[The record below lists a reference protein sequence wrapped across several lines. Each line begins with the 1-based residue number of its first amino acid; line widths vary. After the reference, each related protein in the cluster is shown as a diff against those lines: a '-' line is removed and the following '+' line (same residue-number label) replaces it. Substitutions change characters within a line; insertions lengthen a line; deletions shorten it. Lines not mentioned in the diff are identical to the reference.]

1 MKILILILSLIFLN
15 NNSYAQ
21 LPYTVSKFD
30 FDSSNN
36 IVYGTAVDYA
46 GNQTNLI
53 MDIYKPV
60 ADSNCLRPV
69 MVLVHGGA
77 WIGGSK
83 DDYNMAY
90 MSRELAKKG
99 WVVANINY
107 RLGTHK
113 AASYNMYPLCNTSL
127 SQPCGYISDSAEIYR
142 ANFRAMQDAK
152 GAIRYMKSRHLIDST
167 DIDNVYI
174 AGESA
179 GGFVALA
186 AAFTDRNSEKDSTC
200 YAIVNAPNPDP
211 DMSNYA
217 CIPSPLNL
225 SRPDLGSIEG
235 NLHTTTY
242 NSKVKGVGNFYGG
255 VLNTNIFN
263 QATDT
268 PLVYL
273 FHQGSDVVVHYKH
286 GTLLGRTSYECYAG
300 TNICQPYYFYPHAFG
315 SESIRLFFA
324 GSVKPPVFKAEI
336 ISNYSYQNNCF
347 SNGHAIDN
355 INVRLQSMLDLFA
368 VKILQSGNDPEINCS
383 RTEINQQISSL
394 NINLWPNPADL
405 RLQIEVPELL
415 SGSNFSLM
423 NIDGQIVLNG
433 TIGNGITGIDVS
445 ELAGGIYIL
454 KIGNSAFR
462 QIAIQ

>member
-1 MKILILILSLIFLN
+1 MKSILLILSLAFLN
-15 NNSYAQ
+15 LHLFAQ
-21 LPYTVSKFD
+21 LPYTVSKYN
-30 FDSSNN
+30 FDSSLN
-36 IVYGTAVDYA
+36 IQYGTATDYA
-46 GNQTNLI
+46 GNQTNLM
-53 MDIYKPV
+53 MDIYKPL

-69 MVLVHGGA
+69 MILVHGGA

-90 MSRELAKKG
+90 MSRELSKKG

-113 AASYNMYPLCNTSL
+113 AANYSMYPLCNTTL

-167 DIDNVYI
+167 DIDNVFI

-179 GGFVALA
+179 GGFAALA
-186 AAFTDRNSEKDSTC
+186 AAFTDTNSEKDSSC
-200 YAIVNAPNPDP
+200 YAIANAPNPDA

-217 CIPSPLNL
+217 CVPSPLNL

-235 NLHTTTY
+235 NLHTGTY

-286 GTLLGRTSYECYAG
+286 GTLLGRTSYECYGG
-300 TNICQPYYFYPHAFG
+300 TNICQPYYFYPQAFG

-324 GSVKPPVFKAEI
+324 GSIKPPVYKAEI

-368 VKILQSGNDPEINCS
+368 VKILQSGNDPGTNCDKINIRS
-383 RTEINQQISSL
+383 QLKSL
-394 NINLWPNPADL
+394 NIGLWPNPADHT
-405 RLQIEVPELL
+405 LQIEVPDLL
-415 SGSNFSLM
+415 SGSTFSLM
-423 NIDGQIVLNG
+423 TIDGQIVIGGILG
-433 TIGNGITGIDVS
+433 TGLSGIDVS
-445 ELAGGIYIL
+445 DLAGGIYIL
-454 KIGNSAFR
+454 NIGNTIYR
-462 QIAIQ
+462 QIVIN

>member
-1 MKILILILSLIFLN
+1 MN
-15 NNSYAQ
+15 AQ
-21 LPYTVSKFD
+21 LPYTVSKYD
-30 FDSSNN
+30 FDSSLN
-36 IVYGTAVDYA
+36 VMYGTAGDYA
-46 GNQTNLI
+46 GNQTNLL

-69 MVLVHGGA
+69 MILVHGGA

-113 AASYNMYPLCNTSL
+113 AAFYNMYPLCNTSL
-127 SQPCGYISDSAEIYR
+127 SQPCAYISDSAEIYR

-167 DIDNVYI
+167 DIDNVFI

-179 GGFVALA
+179 GGFIAIA
-186 AAFTDRNSEKDSTC
+186 AAFTDTVSEKDSSC
-200 YAIVNAPNPDP
+200 YAITDAPNPDP
-211 DMSNYA
+211 DMSNYT
-217 CIPSPLNL
+217 CIPTPLNL
-225 SRPDLGSIEG
+225 SRPDLGSVEG
-235 NLHTTTY
+235 NLNNSTY
-242 NSKVKGVGNFYGG
+242 NSIVKGVGNFYGG
-255 VLNTNIFN
+255 VLNTNIFK

-315 SESIRLFFA
+315 SESIRQFFA
-324 GSVKPPVFKAEI
+324 GSIKPPVFKAEI

-347 SNGHAIDN
+347 ANGHAIDN

-368 VKILQSGNDPEINCS
+368 VKIMQSGNNPQTNCS
-383 RTEINQQISSL
+383 RTDLEKQLSDLHIGI
-394 NINLWPNPADL
+394 WPNPADMK
-405 RLQIEVPELL
+405 LQIEVPALL
-415 SGSNFSLM
+415 SGSHFSLM
-423 NIDGQIVLNG
+423 NIDGQIVF
-433 TIGNGITGIDVS
+433 NGIMGSDINFVDVS
-445 ELAGGIYIL
+445 ELASGIYIL
-454 KIGNSAFR
+454 KIGSSVYR
-462 QIAIQ
+462 RIAVR